1 MHCSS
6 IVKYIYIFYSTF
18 PEISLSFLSLFLF
31 SSPSSFSLSH
41 LLSPLF
47 RAKHHP
53 PPNISN
59 NNNDNSFLCPLSQPN
74 SNSNSAATT
83 TMTTTQFLAIL
94 HYAMSCVVPQQT
106 LAKIKI
112 SFNILQILVRDHQC
126 LGPVLLGFWVA
137 QIGDGF
143 GGDRRGSLRGH
154 GEVLLWI
161 GVDPMGFAMDFDG
174 HHRTSQSCP
183 SPI

>member
-1 MHCSS
+1 MGIAEVGCG
-6 IVKYIYIFYSTF
+6 
-18 PEISLSFLSLFLF
+18 LWF
-31 SSPSSFSLSH
+31 SQVRCYWV
-41 LLSPLF
+41 LL
-47 RAKHHP
+47 
-53 PPNISN
+53 
-59 NNNDNSFLCPLSQPN
+59 
-74 SNSNSAATT
+74 
-83 TMTTTQFLAIL
+83 
-94 HYAMSCVVPQQT
+94 VVED
-106 LAKIKI
+106 
-112 SFNILQILVRDHQC
+112 RQC

-143 GGDRRGSLRGH
+143 GGDRRGSLQGH

>member
-1 MHCSS
+1 M
-6 IVKYIYIFYSTF
+6 VF
-18 PEISLSFLSLFLF
+18 FLF
-31 SSPSSFSLSH
+31 FCFFVCFWDRILKEEVGIAEVGCGLWFSQVRCYWV
-41 LLSPLF
+41 LL
-47 RAKHHP
+47 
-53 PPNISN
+53 
-59 NNNDNSFLCPLSQPN
+59 
-74 SNSNSAATT
+74 
-83 TMTTTQFLAIL
+83 
-94 HYAMSCVVPQQT
+94 VVE
-106 LAKIKI
+106 
-112 SFNILQILVRDHQC
+112 DCQC